1 MPKPRG
7 FIMRYGAILGIVVLS
22 LSGMTSAMGWRSPEQ
37 KYVDKPLEEALRSPP
52 PSPYASGANPSIFA
66 AALSELQEL
75 ESEPFCHRIAARL
88 LVNNCQ
94 LLDGRNDATVMTN
107 TGRAAR
113 DFVDFF
119 AASLAICDLERAN
132 FAIPST
138 CHKFREP
145 VLANLP
151 APSKPELHVITRE
164 IDDCLEGLAR
174 SDSAWSTW
182 VAYRHKAL
190 GFCEAARADG
200 EKDHHIFLHRK
211 LANILERLTTDAEVQ
226 VQNRLNE
233 LDRMFRESSDNAKTL
248 TAHVAGLNAS
258 LLYFEQVITHS
269 ILSKSKETE
278 MVVQKGLNEARSLQ
292 QLMEEVLGMMSLREE
307 KHARTL
313 ETALEVA
320 VTQINRDAH
329 EVMKMLTAVAM
340 SSLSLQEQLKKSES
354 QLSVVM
360 RKQERVQ
367 EGMEELSLLAD
378 LVADKHH
385 SHQEMLQSAQN
396 ETAYLLASLEAA
408 SFSMGNLRASFS
420 DLGSVGWWPYII
432 CPAVSLVLGSY
443 RLQPS
448 ATRNILLLGVVEKAT
463 KLVRVA
469 GARGTQPTNQ
479 SGYDNT
485 RAAVRPTS
493 DKLWSLHQNRTNI
506 YERTQYTA
514 PTRTPTHLN
523 NLAIVPCINPQSR
536 TELTNVSKLQPLAPT
551 DNFAR
556 AEAYLRDAASQG
568 ANMAVLPEYHL
579 ASWVPDAVEFASIAA
594 QSAPYLEKYR
604 ALAKELNMAIVP
616 GTLLEPETSSGGG
629 LANVAYF
636 IGPDGAVLGRY
647 QKKNLWHPERPHLAA
662 DIESPHTAFDTPWG
676 RMGMLICWDIA
687 FPEAYKALVAD
698 GARVI
703 ISPSFWLADDGGEG
717 SDLNP
722 NCEKMF
728 LDNVCIARA
737 FENTAAIVYVNSGAP
752 KGSTDGKDGRGNTF
766 CGVSQ
771 VAVPIVGRLGGGES
785 MGPAEEMRI
794 FEVDMGLLDMA
805 ESVYKVR
812 GDMAREGW
820 HYGPYRSA

>member
-1 MPKPRG
+1 MPKPSG

-22 LSGMTSAMGWRSPEQ
+22 LSGMTSALGWRSPQQ
-37 KYVDKPLEEALRSPP
+37 KYVDKPLEEASRSPP

-182 VAYRHKAL
+182 VSYRHKAL

-233 LDRMFRESSDNAKTL
+233 LDRMFRESYDNAKTL

-307 KHARTL
+307 KHAHTL

-354 QLSVVM
+354 QLSLVM

-432 CPAVSLVLGSY
+432 CPAATLVLGSY

-448 ATRNILLLGVVEKAT
+448 ATRNILLLGVGEI
-463 KLVRVA
+463 A
-469 GARGTQPTNQ
+469 GFLMAFANMHGGEFSEYLFS
-479 SGYDNT
+479 SGLFISRNDHINET
-485 RAAVRPTS
+485 I
-493 DKLWSLHQNRTNI
+493 NRD
-506 YERTQYTA
+506 
-514 PTRTPTHLN
+514 
-523 NLAIVPCINPQSR
+523 
-536 TELTNVSKLQPLAPT
+536 ELTNVSKPQPLAPT

-568 ANMAVLPEYHL
+568 ANIAVLPEYHL

-752 KGSTDGKDGRGNTF
+752 KGSKDGKDGRGNTF

>member
-420 DLGSVGWWPYII
+420 DLGS
-432 CPAVSLVLGSY
+432 
-443 RLQPS
+443 
-448 ATRNILLLGVVEKAT
+448 
-463 KLVRVA
+463 
-469 GARGTQPTNQ
+469 
-479 SGYDNT
+479 
-485 RAAVRPTS
+485 
-493 DKLWSLHQNRTNI
+493 
-506 YERTQYTA
+506 
-514 PTRTPTHLN
+514 
-523 NLAIVPCINPQSR
+523 
-536 TELTNVSKLQPLAPT
+536 PLAPT

>member
-1 MPKPRG
+1 
-7 FIMRYGAILGIVVLS
+7 MR
-22 LSGMTSAMGWRSPEQ
+22 
-37 KYVDKPLEEALRSPP
+37 
-52 PSPYASGANPSIFA
+52 
-66 AALSELQEL
+66 
-75 ESEPFCHRIAARL
+75 
-88 LVNNCQ
+88 
-94 LLDGRNDATVMTN
+94 
-107 TGRAAR
+107 
-113 DFVDFF
+113 
-119 AASLAICDLERAN
+119 DLT
-132 FAIPST
+132 P
-138 CHKFREP
+138 
-145 VLANLP
+145 
-151 APSKPELHVITRE
+151 
-164 IDDCLEGLAR
+164 
-174 SDSAWSTW
+174 
-182 VAYRHKAL
+182 
-190 GFCEAARADG
+190 
-200 EKDHHIFLHRK
+200 
-211 LANILERLTTDAEVQ
+211 
-226 VQNRLNE
+226 
-233 LDRMFRESSDNAKTL
+233 
-248 TAHVAGLNAS
+248 
-258 LLYFEQVITHS
+258 
-269 ILSKSKETE
+269 
-278 MVVQKGLNEARSLQ
+278 
-292 QLMEEVLGMMSLREE
+292 
-307 KHARTL
+307 
-313 ETALEVA
+313 
-320 VTQINRDAH
+320 
-329 EVMKMLTAVAM
+329 
-340 SSLSLQEQLKKSES
+340 
-354 QLSVVM
+354 
-360 RKQERVQ
+360 
-367 EGMEELSLLAD
+367 
-378 LVADKHH
+378 
-385 SHQEMLQSAQN
+385 
-396 ETAYLLASLEAA
+396 
-408 SFSMGNLRASFS
+408 
-420 DLGSVGWWPYII
+420 
-432 CPAVSLVLGSY
+432 
-443 RLQPS
+443 
-448 ATRNILLLGVVEKAT
+448 
-463 KLVRVA
+463 
-469 GARGTQPTNQ
+469 
-479 SGYDNT
+479 
-485 RAAVRPTS
+485 
-493 DKLWSLHQNRTNI
+493 
-506 YERTQYTA
+506 A

-523 NLAIVPCINPQSR
+523 NLAIVSCINPQNG
-536 TELTNVSKLQPLAPT
+536 TELTNISKLQPLAPT

-616 GTLLEPETSSGGG
+616 GTLLEPETSSGSG

-636 IGPDGAVLGRY
+636 IGPDGAILGRY

>member
-22 LSGMTSAMGWRSPEQ
+22 LSGMTSALGWRSPQQ
-37 KYVDKPLEEALRSPP
+37 KYVDKPLEEASRSPP

-66 AALSELQEL
+66 EALSELQEL

-182 VAYRHKAL
+182 VSYRHKAL

-329 EVMKMLTAVAM
+329 EVTKMLTAVAM

-354 QLSVVM
+354 QLSLVM

-396 ETAYLLASLEAA
+396 ETAHLLASLEAA
-408 SFSMGNLRASFS
+408 SVSMGNLRASFS

-432 CPAVSLVLGSY
+432 CPAASLVLGSY

-448 ATRNILLLGVVEKAT
+448 ATRNILLLGVGEI
-463 KLVRVA
+463 A
-469 GARGTQPTNQ
+469 GFLMTFANMHGGEFSEYLFS
-479 SGYDNT
+479 SGLFISRNDHINET
-485 RAAVRPTS
+485 INGDAS
-493 DKLWSLHQNRTNI
+493 
-506 YERTQYTA
+506 
-514 PTRTPTHLN
+514 TRTPTHLN
-523 NLAIVPCINPQSR
+523 NLSIVSCINPQNG

-616 GTLLEPETSSGGG
+616 GTLLEPETSSGSG

-636 IGPDGAVLGRY
+636 IGPDGAILGRY

-785 MGPAEEMRI
+785 MGPAEEMRV